1 MTSHDNDRRPGL
13 SGFRHSGNGH
23 TITRTCGKCG
33 KPGTNRGGSRHKVL
47 GWIGACCTKPA
58 KATGG
63 GK

>member
-33 KPGTNRGGSRHKVL
+33 KPRPNQGGMRHKVY
-47 GWIGACCTKPA
+47 GWVADCCAKP
-58 KATGG
+58 KEGSS
-63 GK
+63 K